1 MPWRRPWGGRRGGHA
16 LLALVMV
23 VVCGAQLASAQPI
36 NYTVQVVA
44 LSDSDAA
51 LVIVNDLL
59 REGYPAYAV
68 RSTSTQG
75 AVFRV
80 RVGAF
85 ANRQAALHYAEAMPD
100 VGGGRPVPALAEA
113 IPQGIT
119 PLAPRLLLQE
129 DVSGREARL
138 LALPRGGLALRLQ
151 WRVPLGQAE
160 YVIFR
165 AGAVERFNAWQLVES
180 EDGVRLRVRDL
191 QLWPDAWQ
199 QESSDVRQ
207 GYLNN
212 LVALIADRL
221 GVGVA
226 EVMAG
231 KYVPPGDEVP
241 RLIVVERVVPGAA
254 DGPELLGVGLP
265 ASGMTPSGPI
275 AYLGIDPGLLPAV
288 PESARLD
295 LASRSVTGAL
305 AEATWPGDLTGGAAS
320 SAEVAEETEPEPVP
334 ESPVNAPQAA
344 PTQVAGEVLGSGWSA
359 VPDGKF
365 VRLTVLAEDGGPVS
379 SWRACVGT
387 PLWSDGHHLLALHN
401 GVLLVYDFLLRQ

>member
-1 MPWRRPWGGRRGGHA
+1 VPWRRPRGGRRGGPA
-16 LLALVMV
+16 LLALVLIV
-23 VVCGAQLASAQPI
+23 LGAAKVAVAQAI

-59 REGYPAYAV
+59 RQGYPAYAV

-113 IPQGIT
+113 IPPGIT

-138 LALPRGGLALRLQ
+138 LALPGGVLALRLQ
-151 WRVPLGQAE
+151 WRVPLRQAE
-160 YVIFR
+160 YVTFR
-165 AGAVERFNAWQLVES
+165 AGVVERVNAWQLVES
-180 EDGVRLRVRDL
+180 QDGVRLRVRDL
-191 QLWPDAWQ
+191 PLWPDAWQ
-199 QESSDVRQ
+199 QESADVRQ

-241 RLIVVERVVPGAA
+241 RLIVVERVVLGAA
-254 DGPELLGVGLP
+254 DGPELLGLGLP

-295 LASRSVTGAL
+295 LASRSVTGTL
-305 AEATWPGDLTGGAAS
+305 AEATWSGVLTGGAAS
-320 SAEVAEETEPEPVP
+320 GAEAAGEAEPEPVD
-334 ESPVNAPQAA
+334 EAPVQAA
-344 PTQVAGEVLGSGWSA
+344 QSAPAQAVGEVLGAGWSA

-365 VRLTVLAEDGGPVS
+365 VRITVLPTDGGPVS

-387 PLWSDGHHLLALHN
+387 PLWSDGQHLLALHN
-401 GVLLVYDFLLRQ
+401 GVLLVYDFLPRQ